1 MQVTVSPSDVHGS
14 AYAPPSKSYTHRAV
28 LAAGYTAGTTRVKN
42 ALWSADTRETMGAV
56 SAFGGDTVDV
66 DGTAEIDGFDGRP
79 GVPEDILDC
88 GNSGTTMRLVT
99 AAAGLV
105 DGATVLTGDASL
117 RSRPQGALLDALE
130 QLGAR
135 AISTRGN
142 GQAPLVVEGP
152 IAGGDVALPGDVSS
166 QFVTALLMAGAVT
179 DRGIDIELTT
189 ELKSAPYVDITLDVL
204 DSFGVDASE
213 TDEGYRVPGG
223 QSYAPDDG
231 EYDVPG
237 DFSSAS
243 YLLAAGAL
251 AGDPS
256 VDVRGLY
263 PSVQGDRAILDVLKE
278 MGASVDWNTEDGVAT
293 VERSALSG
301 VTADV
306 GDTPD
311 LLPTIA
317 VLGAAA
323 DGTTRIENAEH
334 VRYKETDRVAAMAS
348 ELAKM
353 GADVEEEPDALV
365 VHGDGSN
372 LEGAVL
378 DGHGDHR
385 IVMALATAALVA
397 DGDSTI
403 SHAEHVEVSF
413 PQFFDELYDLGVSVA
428 HENE

>member
-1 MQVTVSPSDVHGS
+1 MQVTISPSHVHGS

-28 LAAGYTAGTTRVKN
+28 LAAGYGEEAIVKN
-42 ALWSADTRETMGAV
+42 ALWSVDTRETMGAV
-56 SAFGGDTVDV
+56 SAFGGNVVDV
-66 DGTAEIDGFDGRP
+66 EGTAEIEGFDGRP
-79 GVPEDILDC
+79 DVPGDIVDC

-99 AAAGLV
+99 AAAALA
-105 DGATVLTGDASL
+105 DGTTVLTGDVSL

-130 QLGAR
+130 HLGAR
-135 AISTRGN
+135 ARSTREN

-152 IAGGDVALPGDVSS
+152 MAGGEVSLPGDVSS

-179 DRGIDIELTT
+179 EEGIDIELTT

-204 DSFGVDASE
+204 DSFGVDAEE
-213 TDEGYRVPGG
+213 TAEGYRVAGG
-223 QSYAPDDG
+223 QSYDPDGG

-256 VDVRGLY
+256 VDVHGLY
-263 PSVQGDRAILDVLKE
+263 PSVQGDRAILDVLEE
-278 MGASVDWNTEDGVAT
+278 MGAAIDWDREEGVAT
-293 VERSALSG
+293 VEQSPLSG
-301 VTADV
+301 VTVDV

-317 VLGAAA
+317 ALGAAA

-353 GADVEEEPDALV
+353 GVEVEEEPDALV
-365 VHGDGSN
+365 VHGGESD
-372 LEGAVL
+372 LTGATL

-397 DGDSTI
+397 DGDSTV
-403 SHAEHVEVSF
+403 SNAEHVDISF
-413 PQFFDELYDLGVSVA
+413 PQFFDELYDLGGDVA
-428 HENE
+428 HVQE